1 MEIELPLYEQL
12 LPASQKK
19 KKKKR
24 IKKEKKKRASGG
36 MENGAKEKM
45 VGLFSFLQRDKTKG
59 S

>member
-12 LPASQKK
+12 LPASQ

-45 VGLFSFLQRDKTKG
+45 VGLFSFLQRDQTKG